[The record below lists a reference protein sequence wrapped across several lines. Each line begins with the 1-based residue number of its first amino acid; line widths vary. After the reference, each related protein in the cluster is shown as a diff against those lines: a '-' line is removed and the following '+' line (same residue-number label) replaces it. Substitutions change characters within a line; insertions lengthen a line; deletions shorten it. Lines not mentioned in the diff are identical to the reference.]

1 MSEGW
6 YVLTCTPRKERVIYH
21 QLRDRGFDVYY
32 PYIVVR
38 TQNPNTLKIEP
49 YFPGY
54 MFIRV
59 DLSKVA
65 QTTFQWMPMTEG
77 LVCVADA
84 PAFIPDRIV
93 HAIHRNL
100 WRMNSTVLGNP
111 EQLDEV
117 EQTAADDIIV
127 PVKDSLFNQ
136 NLSGRE
142 RANALL
148 QLLQGSSLAAD

>member
-1 MSEGW
+1 LSEGW
-6 YVLTCTPRKERVIYH
+6 YVLACTPRKERVIYH

-59 DLSKVA
+59 DLSKIA
-65 QTTFQWMPMTEG
+65 LTTFQWMPMTEG
-77 LVCVADA
+77 LVCVADT

-100 WRMNSTVLGNP
+100 WRMNSAILGTP
-111 EQLDEV
+111 EQLNEEDQSATDEV
-117 EQTAADDIIV
+117 IV
-127 PVKDSLFNQ
+127 PADGSLFDQ
-136 NLSGRE
+136 KLSGRE

-148 QLLQGSSLAAD
+148 QMLQGSSLAAN